1 MRRSVYQMTTTKVR
15 THGEG
20 NCGTATDR
28 GKEACECMGKYRV
41 CRLPS
46 VHHSPLDCIHTESAR
61 LRTETS
67 YKAGPAGEQ
76 AQHCEAQ
83 CLSVDQVM
91 DELVQ
96 RKSMLLSGEIYTAPG
111 SKSSRRLKGGI
122 VKCCVLRIVDLGG
135 DLQDSVDEFLSFEE
149 GDDMRMAIQTTP
161 FARRC
166 IRQLKHHH

>member
-1 MRRSVYQMTTTKVR
+1 MTAMKVQA
-15 THGEG
+15 HGEG
-20 NCGTATDR
+20 NCGRVTDR

-67 YKAGPAGEQ
+67 YKAGLAGEQ

-83 CLSVDQVM
+83 YLSVDQVK

-96 RKSMLLSGEIYTAPG
+96 RKPMLLSGEIYTAPG
-111 SKSSRRLKGGI
+111 SKSSRRLKARNDATKAAPGCREVSRG
-122 VKCCVLRIVDLGG
+122 RSTDLP
-135 DLQDSVDEFLSFEE
+135 
-149 GDDMRMAIQTTP
+149 TP
-161 FARRC
+161 METGRAE
-166 IRQLKHHH
+166 Q